1 MEQQDNS
8 RLIGG
13 IDYDRGAIIKQ
24 SKDQTLPE
32 VIMYKDE
39 PGVYYAANGRKISV
53 EAARLAGFDVVTYEK
68 LRKRSIFQKR
78 SLEQWDE
85 VNRTAQAARQI
96 VFEKGGYR
104 VVDLGLERHIVEDS
118 DGFLLTPG
126 SHLSLAE
133 AKRALD
139 LFIPLGEEVEAEVM
153 GGVGN
158 GDGGGARPSAPRDYK
173 KPPRD

>member
-1 MEQQDNS
+1 MDEQDNS

-39 PGVYYAANGRKISV
+39 PGIYYAANGRKISV
-53 EAARLAGFDVVTYEK
+53 EAARLAGFDVNTYEK
-68 LRKRSIFQKR
+68 LRKRALFQKK

-85 VNRTAQAARQI
+85 VNRTAQAARKV

-133 AKRALD
+133 AKRALE
-139 LFIPLGEEVEAEVM
+139 LFIPVGEEVEAEAM
-153 GGVGN
+153 GGN
-158 GDGGGARPSAPRDYK
+158 GDGDSGGAGPGAPRNYK